1 MQYYLDND
9 AKLKKFV
16 PIIHDSVVYP
26 VILDANRTVCSMPPI
41 INGAHSAVGLTTGC
55 TEHVATQIVQRRLD
69 SLNDVVAWRCGFHL
83 DAPLKLMHRCS
94 HQEVSCHAY

>member
-1 MQYYLDND
+1 MHIEQPAVSQQSSPHFCMAYVNLLKLSGSCVQYYLDND

-55 TEHVATQIVQRRLD
+55 T
-69 SLNDVVAWRCGFHL
+69 
-83 DAPLKLMHRCS
+83 
-94 HQEVSCHAY
+94 